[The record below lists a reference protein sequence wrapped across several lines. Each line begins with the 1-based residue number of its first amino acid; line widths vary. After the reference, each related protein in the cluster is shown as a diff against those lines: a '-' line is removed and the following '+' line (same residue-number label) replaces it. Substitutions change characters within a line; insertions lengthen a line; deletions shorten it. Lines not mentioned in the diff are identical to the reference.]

1 MIWRIQIPTK
11 CYLCVDTKYIYK
23 RYLHNSHLESQPNII
38 STVLMHLLRISL
50 FIKFKCSEA
59 QRWRMGRKSPFNH
72 KLVHIWHHAA
82 LQQFTLHCLALFCSA
97 SQFILHIGV
106 HIAMFG
112 TLHNCTLHCSA
123 LSCPA
128 SPWADCPLARCPQGR
143 RVPGHLRRLDLSR
156 QVCPD
161 AGKGGEIELSEI
173 LPLDL
178 SVLGSLPQYMKPGGM
193 SLGLR
198 KSTLGLCLLG
208 CDLYGNLS
216 VLLRASNEV

>member
-1 MIWRIQIPTK
+1 MLFK
-11 CYLCVDTKYIYK
+11 SLDTKYIYK

-50 FIKFKCSEA
+50 FVKLKCSEPNQVVA
-59 QRWRMGRKSPFNH
+59 YGQE
-72 KLVHIWHHAA
+72 V
-82 LQQFTLHCLALFCSA
+82 TLWPQVGSHLAPRCSA
-97 SQFILHIGV
+97 AV
-106 HIAMFG
+106 HIALFG
-112 TLHNCTLHCSA
+112 TLLLGLSVHIAYWSSHCNVWDIAHCTLHCSA

-161 AGKGGEIELSEI
+161 AGEGGEIELSEI
-173 LPLDL
+173 LPFDL
-178 SVLGSLPQYMKPGGM
+178 PVLGSLPQYMKPGGM

>member
-38 STVLMHLLRISL
+38 STVLMHLLMISL
-50 FIKFKCSEA
+50 FVKFKCSEA

-112 TLHNCTLHCSA
+112 TLHIALFSTLLPG
-123 LSCPA
+123 LSLGRLSTCQMPSRTSRSRP
-128 SPWADCPLARCPQGR
+128 SPEIGSLSPSLSGCWQGR
-143 RVPGHLRRLDLSR
+143 
-156 QVCPD
+156 
-161 AGKGGEIELSEI
+161 
-173 LPLDL
+173 
-178 SVLGSLPQYMKPGGM
+178 
-193 SLGLR
+193 
-198 KSTLGLCLLG
+198 
-208 CDLYGNLS
+208 
-216 VLLRASNEV
+216 

>member
-1 MIWRIQIPTK
+1 MLFK
-11 CYLCVDTKYIYK
+11 SLDTKYIYK

-97 SQFILHIGV
+97 SQFILHMGV

-112 TLHNCTLHCSA
+112 TLHIAHCTVQHS
-123 LSCPA
+123 
-128 SPWADCPLARCPQGR
+128 LARPLLGQT
-143 RVPGHLRRLDLSR
+143 VHL
-156 QVCPD
+156 PD
-161 AGKGGEIELSEI
+161 ALKDVAFPAISGDWISLAKFVRMLARAVRLNYRRSFPLISLS
-173 LPLDL
+173 LAACL
-178 SVLGSLPQYMKPGGM
+178 S
-193 SLGLR
+193 
-198 KSTLGLCLLG
+198 T
-208 CDLYGNLS
+208 
-216 VLLRASNEV
+216 